1 MANERLRARI
11 AAQGMRPCDLAERVR
26 VDPKTVERWIRDG
39 RLPHR
44 TVRWDVAKILS
55 TDELLLWPEVA
66 DQERTKAASR
76 AELVA
81 VYPDRGQVPAALWT
95 SMIRGAEQS
104 ITLLVYAGLFWF
116 DAHSELLHILAGRA
130 DAGVQVRLALGDPDA
145 PAIAARGAE
154 EGIDMAARTRI
165 TLGLL
170 APIVGHPGIDVRL
183 HETTL
188 YVSMY
193 RADVVLLANTH
204 VLGSPALRS
213 PVLHLQ
219 RIPGAQMFD
228 HYAASFERAW
238 ATARPYEVT

>member
-11 AAQGMRPCDLAERVR
+11 AAQGMRPCDLAARVQ

-44 TVRWDVAKILS
+44 TVRWDVAKVLGV
-55 TDELLLWPEVA
+55 DEVLLWPEVA
-66 DQERTKAASR
+66 EQPSTKAASQ

-104 ITLLVYAGLFWF
+104 ITLLVYSGLFWF
-116 DAHSELLHILAGRA
+116 DSHADLLQILAEKA
-130 DAGVQVRLALGDPDA
+130 DAGVQVRLALGDPDS
-145 PAIAARGAE
+145 PAVAARGAE
-154 EGIDMAARTRI
+154 EGIDMAARTRL
-165 TLGLL
+165 TLGLI
-170 APIVGHPGIDVRL
+170 APIVGHPGVEVRL

-193 RADVVLLANTH
+193 RADDMLLANTH
-204 VLGSPALRS
+204 VLGSPALLS
-213 PVLHLQ
+213 PVLHLH

-238 ATARPYEVT
+238 NLARPYEVA